1 MGQRQS
7 HLLQEQIRH
16 ELYIRAGIDT
26 VYYYLSQPDRWPEW
40 HPCSLRADTGL
51 GGSLP
56 AGHRFSETMNL
67 LGVQIPTSYRVLVAL
82 FPKEFKV
89 LFSSAALDGSIRYQ
103 LSKQGD
109 GTLLQRT
116 LAFSTDLH
124 LSGLGPR
131 MEQLSAQALGNL
143 KQRLE
148 ATAD

>member
-1 MGQRQS
+1 MGQRQI

-26 VYYYLSQPDRWPEW
+26 VYYYVSQPDRWPEW

-56 AGHRFSETMNL
+56 AGHRFSETMDL
-67 LGVQIPTSYRVLVAL
+67 LGVQIPMSYRVLVAQ
-82 FPKEFKV
+82 FPKEFKAV
-89 LFSSAALDGSIRYQ
+89 FSSAALDGSIHYQ

-116 LAFSTDLH
+116 LAFSSDLH
-124 LSGLGPR
+124 LSGLRPR

-148 ATAD
+148 AAAS

>member
-148 ATAD
+148 ATAG

>member
-89 LFSSAALDGSIRYQ
+89 LFSSAALDGSLRYQ

-148 ATAD
+148 ATAG